1 MWCPDGT
8 TRKLSEEEVTLATGD
23 GDCPCHVFTPG
34 DGEPHPAVIMY
45 MDGLGIRRTLLD
57 MGRRLAAAGYVV
69 LLPDLYYRAGP
80 YTPLSP
86 KEVFASGDIA
96 AALGPLMAS
105 TDTRRASEDSLVFL
119 DYLASRADVIG
130 TKVGTTGYC
139 LGGGISL
146 TVAGSYPD
154 RVAAAASFH
163 GGRLVTDSD
172 LSPSRV
178 VPNITARVYVAGA
191 DHDEGYPVE
200 MADSL
205 EEMLTEAGVDHRL
218 EVYPGARH
226 GFTLSDFPVYDEA
239 AAERHWR
246 ELLALLDSELTQAV

>member
-1 MWCPDGT
+1 
-8 TRKLSEEEVTLATGD
+8 LSEEQITLATGD

-34 DGEPHPAVIMY
+34 DGNSHPAVIMF
-45 MDGLGIRRTLLD
+45 MDGLGIRPALLD

-69 LLPDLYYRAGP
+69 LLPDLYYRAGS

-86 KEVFASGDIA
+86 AEVFASADIGA
-96 AALGPLMAS
+96 TLGPLMAS
-105 TDTRRASEDSLVFL
+105 TDNRRAADDSRAFL

-146 TVAGSYPD
+146 TVAGTYPD

-163 GGRLVTDSD
+163 GGRLVIDSE

-191 DHDEGYPVE
+191 DFDEGYPVE

-205 EEMLTEAGVDHRL
+205 EELLTEAGVEHRL
-218 EVYPGARH
+218 EVYAGARH
-226 GFTLSDFPVYDEA
+226 GFTMTDFPVYDEE

-246 ELLALLDSELTQAV
+246 ELLALLESELTQAA

>member
-1 MWCPDGT
+1 VSD
-8 TRKLSEEEVTLATGD
+8 EEITLATGD
-23 GDCPCHVFTPG
+23 GDCVCHVFTPD
-34 DGEPHPAVIMY
+34 DGAAHPAVIFY
-45 MDGLGIRRTLLD
+45 MDGLGIRPTLLD
-57 MGRRLAAAGYVV
+57 MGRRLAANGYVV

-86 KEVFASGDIA
+86 AAVFASGDIA

-105 TDTRRASEDSLVFL
+105 TDTRRAAEDSRVFL
-119 DYLASRADVIG
+119 DYLDSRSDVIG

-146 TVAGSYPD
+146 TVAGTYPE

-163 GGRLVTDSD
+163 GGRLVTESEF
-172 LSPSRV
+172 SPSRV
-178 VPNITARVYVAGA
+178 VPDIAARVYVAGA
-191 DHDEGYPVE
+191 DHDEGYPPE
-200 MADSL
+200 MADRL
-205 EEMLTEAGVDHRL
+205 EELLTDAGVDHRL

-226 GFTLSDFPVYDEA
+226 GFTMIDFPVYDEA

-246 ELLALLDSELTQAV
+246 ELLALLDGALKSAA